1 MKNAVVE
8 AVAVAVI
15 VEEEIVAHQLVAMIL
30 SFVTT
35 VLVVVW
41 CPRQSRRC
49 ASKSFW

>member
-1 MKNAVVE
+1 MKHAVVE

-15 VEEEIVAHQLVAMIL
+15 VEEEIVANYLVAMIL

-35 VLVVVW
+35 ILVVVG
-41 CPRQSRRC
+41 CPRQNRRC